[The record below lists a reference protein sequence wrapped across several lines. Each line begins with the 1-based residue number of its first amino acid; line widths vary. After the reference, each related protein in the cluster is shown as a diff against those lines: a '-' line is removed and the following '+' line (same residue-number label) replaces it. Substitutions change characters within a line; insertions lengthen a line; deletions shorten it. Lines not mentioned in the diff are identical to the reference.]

1 MQKLVFCW
9 SFSWETLQIICLC
22 ILTLM
27 RPPGLGA
34 EGASISSIWSVLPV
48 LLQESCLQLVILCV
62 VQTEPN
68 KNVKWIRF
76 IMVCFHKV
84 NAGKMCM
91 YMYLDYFQTESLKT
105 EPFFCSKMVKQ
116 KYSFKCKDGTLSSTQ
131 AKLKKVKKEKN
142 RTANEQE
149 QVMKNRSHQGD
160 KLNLWKVEDMEAAVK
175 E

>member
-1 MQKLVFCW
+1 
-9 SFSWETLQIICLC
+9 
-22 ILTLM
+22 
-27 RPPGLGA
+27 
-34 EGASISSIWSVLPV
+34 
-48 LLQESCLQLVILCV
+48 
-62 VQTEPN
+62 
-68 KNVKWIRF
+68 
-76 IMVCFHKV
+76 MVCFHKV

-105 EPFFCSKMVKQ
+105 EPFFCSEMVKQ
-116 KYSFKCKDGTLSSTQ
+116 KYSFKHKDGTSSSTQQ

-142 RTANEQE
+142 LTANEPE